1 METLYN
7 LLKFFHIMGFV
18 FMSTPLFNLIVV
30 NERALMGSSFNYF
43 TDRYMENII
52 RRGASRCFV
61 FQATVLISGVL
72 LLILSP
78 LGIQALWSN
87 WVVLVKT
94 LLLFILMGLL
104 SHVHFSLQPKI
115 ESLMSK
121 ISPEDVVPDGFA
133 TQLKPF
139 RARRKRLATFCLFFV
154 ISAIILGLQ
163 VFGTFHPVLTIA
175 LLAAGA
181 LFAWKASRTLIR
193 FGWV

>member
-1 METLYN
+1 
-7 LLKFFHIMGFV
+7 
-18 FMSTPLFNLIVV
+18 
-30 NERALMGSSFNYF
+30 
-43 TDRYMENII
+43 MENII

-61 FQATVLISGVL
+61 FQATVLISGIL

-104 SHVHFSLQPKI
+104 SHVHFNLQPKI

-133 TQLKPF
+133 AQLKPY
-139 RARRKRLATFCLFFV
+139 RVRRKRLATFCLFFV
-154 ISAIILGLQ
+154 ITAIILGLQ

-181 LFAWKASRTLIR
+181 LFAWKASKTLIR
-193 FGWV
+193 FGWI